1 MLSLHLCKLRPA
13 TQHPG
18 QPYWAR
24 PTCQPWP
31 SLTHDTAVAS
41 PVLPLS
47 VPQLPLYFFYLPY
60 FSITYFFIV
69 VMPTILTVRHG
80 SLADFQF
87 LAFKEAFKPISI
99 ATVPIYTSIYSGQL
113 FLLSPYPFQCLLLFG
128 SFVSM
133 IAILMGM
140 RQNFNVALIYI
151 YLMVNDVEYFKNVIS
166 HSYFFFENSVPF
178 HGQFLLCFLFS

>member
-1 MLSLHLCKLRPA
+1 MTPPLHLQFCLCLYPNYR
-13 TQHPG
+13 
-18 QPYWAR
+18 
-24 PTCQPWP
+24 
-31 SLTHDTAVAS
+31 SIFLSS
-41 PVLPLS
+41 PFLS
-47 VPQLPLYFFYLPY
+47 HIFLHRSDAHYP
-60 FSITYFFIV
+60 
-69 VMPTILTVRHG
+69 HCE
-80 SLADFQF
+80 ANFQF

-99 ATVPIYTSIYSGQL
+99 PTVPIYTSIYSGQL

-133 IAILMGM
+133 IAILTGM

-166 HSYFFFENSVPF
+166 HSYFFFENSVQF